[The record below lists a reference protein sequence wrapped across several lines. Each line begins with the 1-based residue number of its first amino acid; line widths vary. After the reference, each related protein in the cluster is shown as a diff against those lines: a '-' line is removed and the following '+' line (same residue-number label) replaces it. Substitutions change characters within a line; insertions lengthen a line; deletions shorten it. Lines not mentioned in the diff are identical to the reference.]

1 MTKGQT
7 KCNVRNKSRGF
18 VEEAFSDFLI
28 FITRMGWLIES
39 QFSKVP
45 LYTLFVTTTP
55 PVTSPLIHIK
65 GKKTIKDSFKDR
77 FTSCFNFC
85 PTVLNENICYIMVGQ
100 INL

>member
-1 MTKGQT
+1 MVDINGEI
-7 KCNVRNKSRGF
+7 CYLF
-18 VEEAFSDFLI
+18 AFI
-28 FITRMGWLIES
+28 FYKTTRMGWLIES